1 MTLISA
7 INSVVDDV
15 LQASSVPIYKLVVD
29 GVDISSKVNNRLGQ
43 MRIENKRGF
52 EVDTLDLT
60 LSDHDGLLEIP
71 SKGAV
76 IQAWLGWQHSGL
88 VYKGS
93 YIVKE
98 VEHSGAPDT
107 LRIRA
112 TSADMKKSLK
122 QKGT

>member
-1 MTLISA
+1 MTVISA
-7 INSVVDDV
+7 LNSVVDDV
-15 LQASSVPIYKLVVD
+15 LQASSVPIYRLVVD

-88 VYKGS
+88 
-93 YIVKE
+93 
-98 VEHSGAPDT
+98 
-107 LRIRA
+107 
-112 TSADMKKSLK
+112 SL
-122 QKGT
+122 

>member
-1 MTLISA
+1 
-7 INSVVDDV
+7 
-15 LQASSVPIYKLVVD
+15 
-29 GVDISSKVNNRLGQ
+29 

-112 TSADMKKSLK
+112 TSADMKNL
-122 QKGT
+122 